1 MAMYKINTNVID
13 IHTASLMK
21 RLHSYFDEI
30 SLNTEHRANIF
41 DPMFKLRTLNLIAEI
56 YAYVNVFF
64 ANRCERLSDYF
75 NECTL
80 KQCLKWVIEVEDFQQ
95 GFYKYFQDS
104 NGNEDLEDAI
114 NESEEIC
121 NEENGSAFD
130 GYKNLY
136 INGIK
141 ELCKDCDGKDIPS
154 ICNSALWNASLY
166 TETSYSFKRVFRKAK
181 EDLDEKDRGSKFS
194 LDPEDRGYN
203 ESIKN
208 NLLSRKIAYRVVN
221 PMHNPFNYTCSANY
235 NFMDYIKAIHQEA
248 EKATIDD
255 IYVDF
260 FKALEFLRNT
270 FMTDAEDIY
279 YIRTGDFDAL
289 KKFYNEET
297 IDYFYTQLPFKG
309 YYYARNLFLEDLE
322 DDMIVK
328 LEDWRRKKGYVCRK
342 MTKDEHILFLEECKS
357 EVETKMMKYEDL
369 WELRMHSGG
378 LDSEVTTNNFARM
391 FYRRQGVVRYFIE
404 LQWELE
410 MLQELIKNQEDTLEW
425 NNDDSKTSPDVKAVE
440 IFANNIIQL
449 VNEAY
454 NIWNNQRVSLGANK
468 PEAHIII
475 QREELIKYIEDRK
488 KNSFDELRDVCYP
501 ESGRTKSNFC
511 KYVVQL
517 QKKNYF
523 GKLPNKELAKIL
535 APIVGL
541 TEGTVTNYLSQ
552 T

>member
-1 MAMYKINTNVID
+1 MDMYKINTNVID

-21 RLHSYFDEI
+21 RLHSHFDEI
-30 SLNTEHRANIF
+30 SLNAEHQVSIF

-64 ANRCERLSDYF
+64 ANRSGRLSDYF

-80 KQCLKWVIEVEDFQQ
+80 KQCLKWVIEVEEFQQ
-95 GFYKYFQDS
+95 SFYKYFQDS
-104 NGNEDLEDAI
+104 KDDND
-114 NESEEIC
+114 
-121 NEENGSAFD
+121 FD
-130 GYKNLY
+130 DTKNDSDEMSVCVNNSIIDDYKNLY
-136 INGIK
+136 VNGIK
-141 ELCKDCDGKDIPS
+141 ELCKDDQGKEIPS
-154 ICNSALWNASLY
+154 VCNSSLWNARQY
-166 TETSYSFKRVFRKAK
+166 TDTTYSFKRIFRKAK
-181 EDLDEKDRGSKFS
+181 EELDEKDRGSKFS

-208 NLLSRKIAYRVVN
+208 NLLSRKIAYKVVN
-221 PMHNPFNYTCSANY
+221 STHNPFNYTCSVNY
-235 NFMDYIKAIHQEA
+235 NFMDYINAIHQEA

-279 YIRTGDFDAL
+279 YIRTGDFEAL
-289 KKFYNEET
+289 KKNYSEET
-297 IDYFYTQLPFKG
+297 IENFYTHLPFKA
-309 YYYARNLFLEDLE
+309 YYYARKLYIEDLE
-322 DDMIVK
+322 DELIVK

-342 MTKDEHILFLEECKS
+342 ITKEEHVLFLKECKE
-357 EVETKMMKYEDL
+357 EVENRMMKYEDL

-378 LDSEVTTNNFARM
+378 LDSEITANNFARM

-410 MLQELIKNQEDTLEW
+410 MLQDLIKKQEESLWVNDESTTLPE
-425 NNDDSKTSPDVKAVE
+425 VKAVE
-440 IFANNIIQL
+440 TFTNIIIQL

-454 NIWNNQRVSLGANK
+454 NKWNNQRVSLGANK
-468 PEAHIII
+468 PEAHIVI
-475 QREELIKYIEDRK
+475 QREELIKHIQEKK
-488 KNSFDELRDVCYP
+488 KNSFEELKDVCYP
-501 ESGRTKSNFC
+501 ESGKTKLNVC
-511 KYVVQL
+511 RYIVQL
-517 QKKNYF
+517 QKENYF
-523 GKLPNKELAKIL
+523 GKLPSKELARIL